1 MAQAAL
7 DKAKEDGDL
16 EEVDK
21 QSRRLVKVTKE
32 HVEEVKVLLGHMGI
46 PWVQAPCEA
55 EAQCAELAKAGK
67 VCTTNIYSMSCLL
80 AVGICSWHRGYGR
93 PYLWHP
99 GPSQT
104 PHLL

>member
-1 MAQAAL
+1 LEKRTEKREVAQAAL

-67 VCTTNIYSMSCLL
+67 VCTTNI
-80 AVGICSWHRGYGR
+80 
-93 PYLWHP
+93 
-99 GPSQT
+99 
-104 PHLL
+104 

>member
-7 DKAKEDGDL
+7 DKAKEDGDM

-46 PWVQAPCEA
+46 PWVQVKETMLKTCNDSDG
-55 EAQCAELAKAGK
+55 LR
-67 VCTTNIYSMSCLL
+67 SL
-80 AVGICSWHRGYGR
+80 
-93 PYLWHP
+93 
-99 GPSQT
+99 
-104 PHLL
+104 

>member
-7 DKAKEDGDL
+7 DKAKEDGDM

-46 PWVQAPCEA
+46 PWVQVDI
-55 EAQCAELAKAGK
+55 QLTRKKA
-67 VCTTNIYSMSCLL
+67 VL
-80 AVGICSWHRGYGR
+80 
-93 PYLWHP
+93 
-99 GPSQT
+99 Q
-104 PHLL
+104 

>member
-7 DKAKEDGDL
+7 DKAKEDGDM

-46 PWVQAPCEA
+46 PWVQVT
-55 EAQCAELAKAGK
+55 L
-67 VCTTNIYSMSCLL
+67 NIL
-80 AVGICSWHRGYGR
+80 
-93 PYLWHP
+93 
-99 GPSQT
+99 
-104 PHLL
+104 